1 MKYVYFLGL
10 FFLSID
16 ILMGF
21 YISNIGG
28 TEAALKS
35 GIVGNLSVFTIF
47 ITVGVYVPVLI
58 WSLAENKK

>member
-1 MKYVYFLGL
+1 
-10 FFLSID
+10 
-16 ILMGF
+16 MGF